1 MERQKGTEVRESGER
16 SEREAERVKHRA
28 DRKIRGK
35 VNPDTTL
42 PLMTGVKQCNC
53 TADLSGGV
61 STEKSPKQHP

>member
-1 MERQKGTEVRESGER
+1 MH
-16 SEREAERVKHRA
+16 EREADRVKHRA
-28 DRKIRGK
+28 DRKIRRK

-53 TADLSGGV
+53 TVDLSGGV